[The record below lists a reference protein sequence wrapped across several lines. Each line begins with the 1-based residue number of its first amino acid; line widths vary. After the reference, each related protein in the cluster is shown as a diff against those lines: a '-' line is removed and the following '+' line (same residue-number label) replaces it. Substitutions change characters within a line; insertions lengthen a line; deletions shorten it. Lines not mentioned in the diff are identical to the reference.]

1 MEVAVI
7 GSGLMGSGIAACIS
21 AGGPHHVHMFDTS
34 SEALKTGVEN
44 AINQREFLRENHVPP
59 TAVPGE
65 IYAAE
70 SIESAVKNADFVFEA
85 VLEDTGVKQS
95 VFKQIENA
103 CKKEHFV
110 MCTNTSSLS
119 VTEIASKL
127 DKPGRLLAAHFIGPA
142 YLVPLVEVC
151 PGQKTDGD
159 AVEKVEKFLKSCG
172 KKPAVMNKEIDG
184 FVCARLQAALYRECL
199 HLVKLGV
206 ASPETIDSVVY
217 NGFGRRFNTI
227 GPFQQNDFAGLD
239 LVEDTHA
246 RFFPQL
252 GKDTHDDRSER
263 LVAEGRLGV
272 KNGKG
277 NYDWSDADIKRI
289 GGARDAELLRRLK
302 FDFDNDDNN

>member
-34 SEALKTGVEN
+34 SEALKAGVEN

-103 CKKEHFV
+103 CRKEHFV

-151 PGQKTDGD
+151 PGRKTDGD

-172 KKPAVMNKEIDG
+172 KKPAVVSIHSWY
-184 FVCARLQAALYRECL
+184 FHAIFSARYFFC
-199 HLVKLGV
+199 
-206 ASPETIDSVVY
+206 
-217 NGFGRRFNTI
+217 
-227 GPFQQNDFAGLD
+227 
-239 LVEDTHA
+239 
-246 RFFPQL
+246 RFFKICVVIFYGHNGNFSVL
-252 GKDTHDDRSER
+252 RIFRS
-263 LVAEGRLGV
+263 VF
-272 KNGKG
+272 
-277 NYDWSDADIKRI
+277 SC
-289 GGARDAELLRRLK
+289 
-302 FDFDNDDNN
+302 FS

>member
-7 GSGLMGSGIAACIS
+7 GSGMMGRGISACIA
-21 AGGPHHVHMFDTS
+21 AGGPHHVRMFDTNA
-34 SEALKTGVEN
+34 EALKDGVQK
-44 AINQREFLRENHVPP
+44 AIEQREFLRQNHIPP

-70 SIESAVKNADFVFEA
+70 SLEAAVKNADFVFEA
-85 VLEDTGVKQS
+85 VIEDTAVKQS
-95 VFKQIENA
+95 VFHQIEA
-103 CKKEHFV
+103 SCEKEHFV

-127 DKPGRLLAAHFIGPA
+127 EKPGRMLAAHFIGPA

-151 PGQKTDGD
+151 PGEKTDGD
-159 AVEKVEKFLKSCG
+159 AVEKVEKFLRSCG

-184 FVCARLQAALYRECL
+184 FVCARLQAVLYRECL

-239 LVEDTHA
+239 LVKGTHA

-252 GKDTHDDRSER
+252 GAETHDDRSET

-277 NYDWSDADIKRI
+277 NYDWSDDDIKRV

-302 FDFDNDDNN
+302 FDFKDDE

>member
-7 GSGLMGSGIAACIS
+7 GSGMMGRGIAACIA

-34 SEALKTGVEN
+34 SDALKAGVDK
-44 AINQREFLRENHVPP
+44 AIEQREFLRQNHVPP
-59 TAVPGE
+59 SAVPGE

-70 SIESAVKNADFVFEA
+70 SLQSAVENADFIFEA
-85 VLEDTGVKQS
+85 VIEDTEVKQNA
-95 VFKQIENA
+95 FHQIEQG
-103 CKKEHFV
+103 CKKEDFV

-127 DKPGRLLAAHFIGPA
+127 VRPDRLVAAHFIGPA
-142 YLVPLVEVC
+142 HLVPLVEVC
-151 PGQKTDGD
+151 PGEKTADA
-159 AVEKVEKFLKSCG
+159 AVEKVAKFLEKCG
-172 KKPAVMNKEIDG
+172 KKPAVMNKETDG

-199 HLVKLGV
+199 HLAKLGV
-206 ASPETIDSVVY
+206 ADPETIDAVVY
-217 NGFGRRFNTI
+217 NG
-227 GPFQQNDFAGLD
+227 LD
-239 LVEDTHA
+239 LVKGTHA

-252 GKDTHDDRSER
+252 GKETHDDRSEA

-277 NYDWSDADIKRI
+277 NYDWSDEDIKRV

-302 FDFDNDDNN
+302 ADFNGDE